1 MAEGKRPNQP
11 KIIAQQEHDI
21 TLLRN
26 QVRNMTIGLRF
37 LRDLHVGCEQE
48 HVRTYITETIDNA
61 EEVLHGTEQAK
72 G

>member
-1 MAEGKRPNQP
+1 MAEDKRPNQP

-37 LRDLHVGCEQE
+37 LRDLHVGCE
-48 HVRTYITETIDNA
+48 
-61 EEVLHGTEQAK
+61 
-72 G
+72 

>member
-1 MAEGKRPNQP
+1 MTEGKRPNQP
-11 KIIAQQEHDI
+11 KIIAQQEHD
-21 TLLRN
+21 
-26 QVRNMTIGLRF
+26 MTIGLRF